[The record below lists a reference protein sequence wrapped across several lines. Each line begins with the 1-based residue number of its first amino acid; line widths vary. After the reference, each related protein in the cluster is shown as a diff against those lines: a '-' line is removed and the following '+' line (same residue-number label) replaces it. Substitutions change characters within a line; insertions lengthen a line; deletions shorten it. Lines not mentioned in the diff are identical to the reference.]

1 MIRLMRDKSLAWS
14 ERIRS
19 HKDLMVWAAAVALV
33 ENVYQ
38 RTASFPRRE
47 IFGLTSQIRRSA
59 VSVASNIAEGS
70 ARKTRAEFVHFLH
83 IARGSVA
90 ELETQVEIAYRL
102 SFLVRSARLDDEI
115 DKVGRMLTALI
126 RRLRAS

>member
-1 MIRLMRDKSLAWS
+1 MIRLMRDESLAWS

-33 ENVYQ
+33 EDVYR